1 MNEKGGMNDWEFRK
15 YMNNTIYP
23 LFPDM
28 EDVPGKSVLL
38 KVDSGPGRNCMDLL
52 LEARFCGLYIFPEL
66 PNATSVQQE
75 TDRNYGPFKGAIR
88 RNIDTIASRCFEN
101 KVPISLSAS
110 TIGLIVY
117 GGICPQTGVV
127 CKDAV
132 AEAFSV
138 ESTGLRSELSLSP

>member
-1 MNEKGGMNDWEFRK
+1 MNDEEFRK
-15 YMNNTIYP
+15 YMNNTIYH

-28 EDVPGKSVLL
+28 EDVPGKRVLL
-38 KVDSGPGRNCMDLL
+38 KVNSGPGRNCMDLL
-52 LEARFCGLYIFPEL
+52 VEARFSGLYIFPGL
-66 PNATSVQQE
+66 PNTTSVQQE
-75 TDRNYGPFKGAIR
+75 TDRNYGPFKGVICQNLDA
-88 RNIDTIASRCFEN
+88 IASRCFAN

-110 TIGLIVY
+110 TIGLIAY
-117 GGICPQTGVV
+117 GGIFPQTGVV